1 MAPRGT
7 KEACRFC
14 GRPITGTQMDRH
26 VRAKHP
32 DEDPDSPFVMAEVD
46 APAAA
51 RPGRRIAPVAPS
63 GITGKGKV
71 LWDGV
76 VRLYDLRP
84 DELRI
89 LEDACR
95 EAVLIDKLDRT
106 LGAGSVLVEGSRG
119 QPRIS
124 PIVAEIRQHRA
135 TLTRMLATLHLPND
149 PAEELPGRAPALTE
163 EEKASARSTAAR
175 KAAHA
180 RWRRA

>member
-1 MAPRGT
+1 MAPKGS
-7 KEACRFC
+7 KEQCRFC
-14 GRPITGTQMDRH
+14 DRPISATQMDRH

-32 DEDPDSPFVMAEVD
+32 DEDPDSPFVMTEVD
-46 APAAA
+46 VPPA
-51 RPGRRIAPVAPS
+51 RPGRRVAPAAPA

-89 LEDACR
+89 LEDAAR

-119 QPRIS
+119 QTRVS
-124 PIVAEIRQHRA
+124 PIVSEIRQHRS
-135 TLTRMLATLHLPND
+135 TLARLLTSLHLPDD
-149 PAEELPGRAPALTE
+149 PESHTGSAPALTE

-180 RWRRA
+180 RWRRG